1 MTAQLVGTASSNKGS
16 GMECR
21 KSLALYFLVNIIAA
35 TVLTPVMVSAALH
48 LIMLTGQKDCSG

>member
-1 MTAQLVGTASSNKGS
+1 MTARLVGTASSNKGS

-21 KSLALYFLVNIIAA
+21 NSLALYFLVHIIAA
-35 TVLTPVMVSAALH
+35 TESTPAMVSAALR